1 MTIDCQVSFVD
12 DNWSFHIFGLWSDNW
27 VKQFWCLRFL
37 CYQCNT
43 VDAFEILICKEAM
56 DKVFLKLLGF
66 VHAILGYSVYWA
78 DEVKLAKFKFLS
90 DDELDTICLFVD
102 I

>member
-1 MTIDCQVSFVD
+1 
-12 DNWSFHIFGLWSDNW
+12 
-27 VKQFWCLRFL
+27 
-37 CYQCNT
+37 
-43 VDAFEILICKEAM
+43 M